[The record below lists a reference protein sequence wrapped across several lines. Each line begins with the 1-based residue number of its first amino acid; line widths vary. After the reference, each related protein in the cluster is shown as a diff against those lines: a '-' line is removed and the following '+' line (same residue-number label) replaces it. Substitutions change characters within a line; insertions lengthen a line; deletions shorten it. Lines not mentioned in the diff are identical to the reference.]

1 MATRLADL
9 PQPLAAAVARARAQ
23 VAVQPKSLPPR
34 DIDPVIAAWAK
45 DAIDSGALAEAIAEV
60 AATDPDLA

>member
-9 PQPLAAAVARARAQ
+9 PQPLAAAVARARTQ
-23 VAVQPKSLPPR
+23 VSVRPKPLPRR
-34 DIDPVIAAWAK
+34 DIDPAIAAWAK
-45 DAIDSGALAEAIAEV
+45 DAINSGAVAEAIAEV

>member
-1 MATRLADL
+1 MATRIADL
-9 PQPLAAAVARARAQ
+9 PQPLAAAVARARSQ
-23 VAVQPKSLPPR
+23 VSVRPKTLPPR

-60 AATDPDLA
+60 AAADPDLA